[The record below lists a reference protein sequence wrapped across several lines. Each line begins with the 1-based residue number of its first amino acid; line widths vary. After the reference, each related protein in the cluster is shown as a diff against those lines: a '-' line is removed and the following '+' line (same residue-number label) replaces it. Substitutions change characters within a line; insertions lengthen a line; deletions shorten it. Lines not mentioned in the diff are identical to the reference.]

1 MEYYFL
7 RLSIVLSVRRICG
20 TEIFCCGW
28 LLQNRYKFV
37 ILWLDLVLAYVWQ
50 VKRELG
56 ESPKLSRSCELRSS
70 FASLWPLIFSGRW
83 RNWSKSED
91 LPDQFEVGSTRG
103 IDFRC
108 RCFIIFV
115 DFWFCSDGLCIYFRM
130 ISAMTRL
137 ILGGLWWCNC
147 AAGCSKD
154 VLIMSISILV
164 YVCDSPAAFWILWD
178 VVLACWGGIPI
189 I

>member
-1 MEYYFL
+1 MVAYIFL
-7 RLSIVLSVRRICG
+7 IC
-20 TEIFCCGW
+20 
-28 LLQNRYKFV
+28 LLQNGYKLL
-37 ILWLDLVLAYVWQ
+37 ILRLDLVLAYVWQ

-56 ESPKLSRSCELRSS
+56 ESPKLSRSCELRSC

-115 DFWFCSDGLCIYFRM
+115 EFWFCSDGLCIYFRM

-137 ILGGLWWCNC
+137 VLGGLWRCC

-164 YVCDSPAAFWILWD
+164 YVCKLSRRVFWEFWCSVWLMISDSCFWR
-178 VVLACWGGIPI
+178 VENKSENNS
-189 I
+189 

>member
-1 MEYYFL
+1 M
-7 RLSIVLSVRRICG
+7 
-20 TEIFCCGW
+20 
-28 LLQNRYKFV
+28 
-37 ILWLDLVLAYVWQ
+37 WQ

-56 ESPKLSRSCELRSS
+56 ESPKLSRSCELRSC

-108 RCFIIFV
+108 RYFIIFV
-115 DFWFCSDGLCIYFRM
+115 EFWFCSDGLCIYFRM

-137 ILGGLWWCNC
+137 ILGGLWRCC
-147 AAGCSKD
+147 AAGCLEN

-164 YVCDSPAAFWILWD
+164 YVCDSPAAFWIL
-178 VVLACWGGIPI
+178 CGWGFGLPGQYPYYIVKIKTWI
-189 I
+189 ILKIIY